1 MKFYSETDL
10 ATANQM
16 TEQHKLI
23 ITAQEKSV
31 DATTDLQV
39 AHFKAT
45 SIEIFLV
52 VILMCIFQLNLSWKL
67 EKLKEKLDLPNSWLY
82 RLVRKL
88 RS

>member
-1 MKFYSETDL
+1 
-10 ATANQM
+10 
-16 TEQHKLI
+16 
-23 ITAQEKSV
+23 
-31 DATTDLQV
+31 
-39 AHFKAT
+39 
-45 SIEIFLV
+45 LV